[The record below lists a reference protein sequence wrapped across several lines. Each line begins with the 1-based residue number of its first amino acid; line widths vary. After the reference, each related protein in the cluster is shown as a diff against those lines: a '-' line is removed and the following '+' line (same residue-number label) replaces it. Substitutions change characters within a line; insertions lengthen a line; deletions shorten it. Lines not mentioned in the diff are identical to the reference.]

1 MEHKNNK
8 ALVVKL
14 VANSLTQRFQQSPEV
29 VEDVAVTLAGAED
42 VGAAKVAKPEAMA
55 SSSTVKCAK
64 MGQARLGKAGARGTA
79 ITRQPHVVEVIGGL
93 VGKHIFALTDR
104 PVRGVTG

>member
-1 MEHKNNK
+1 MEHKSNK

-14 VANSLTQRFQQSPEV
+14 VAKPLSQRFQQSLEV
-29 VEDVAVTLAGAED
+29 AEDVVVMLAGAED

-64 MGQARLGKAGARGTA
+64 MGQASLGRAGGQGTV
-79 ITRQPHVVEVIGGL
+79 TTHQPHAAEAIGGL
-93 VGKHIFALTDR
+93 VDKHIFVLTDR

>member
-1 MEHKNNK
+1 MEHQNNK

-14 VANSLTQRFQQSPEV
+14 VANSLIQRFQQSLEV
-29 VEDVAVTLAGAED
+29 AEDVVVMLAGAED

-55 SSSTVKCAK
+55 SSSTVKRAK
-64 MGQARLGKAGARGTA
+64 MGQASLGRAGGQGTV
-79 ITRQPHVVEVIGGL
+79 TTHQPHAAEAIGGL
-93 VGKHIFALTDR
+93 VDKHIFVLTDR